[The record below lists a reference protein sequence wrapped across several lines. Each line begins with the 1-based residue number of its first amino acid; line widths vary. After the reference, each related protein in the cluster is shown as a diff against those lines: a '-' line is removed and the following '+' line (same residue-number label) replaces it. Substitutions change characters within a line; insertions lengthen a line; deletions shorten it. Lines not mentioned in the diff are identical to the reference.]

1 MKKRTLQPES
11 NRKNTTPE
19 KQKQYIKTLKKM
31 IDCKTVYDKEGT
43 NKEEYDRFYQVLEQE
58 FPNLHKYAK
67 RLTFGSGCFVYKI
80 ESKKDSETKENNM
93 SNATINVSNNLKIN
107 DKESRKKNIML
118 MSHHDVVD
126 GDDTW
131 ETNPFC
137 AVEKDGALWGRGTID
152 TKTPLFAQLQAC
164 EELLEE
170 GYDFEGINIYIG
182 SSNNEECCGD
192 GMVLATKYF
201 RENNIRFDAVLDEG
215 GAITT
220 GQIPGVTAKSAMV
233 AVHEKSRH
241 VYRCK
246 AKLESKGHGGF
257 GPATDNALVRMSR
270 FISEVSE
277 KKIYKGNFSSEVK
290 ATFTAHA
297 PYMSFPMNLLFGN
310 FSIFGPIIK
319 KIMLKIP
326 QTNPMLST
334 SISFTTMSAGK
345 KEEPQIRAKEAEV
358 TMFLRCI
365 REEDLQA
372 GLEKIRNIAK
382 KYDVEIEE
390 VLRDYCE
397 PTDFTSEPY
406 KVLEKVLNENFPD
419 VIVAPFLL
427 TAGTDARHFTGI
439 ADSILRFAP
448 IDLDKKQFA
457 SIHSANEHIKVK
469 NVGECVCFYK
479 DFIQRNVI

>member
-1 MKKRTLQPES
+1 MRKRILQSES
-11 NRKNTTPE
+11 NRKNTTLE
-19 KQKQYIKTLKKM
+19 KQKQYIRTLKKM

-43 NKEEYDRFYQVLEQE
+43 NKEEYDKFYKVLEQE
-58 FPNLHKYAK
+58 FPKLHKHAK
-67 RLTFGSGCFVYKI
+67 RLTFGSGCFVYII
-80 ESKKDSETKENNM
+80 EGKNSF
-93 SNATINVSNNLKIN
+93 
-107 DKESRKKNIML
+107 KNIML
-118 MSHHDVVD
+118 MSHHDVVE

-131 ETNPFC
+131 ETDPFC
-137 AVEKDGALWGRGTID
+137 AVEKEEALWGRGTID

-170 GYDFEGINIYIG
+170 GYDFKGINVYIG

-192 GMVLATKYF
+192 GMVLATEYF
-201 RENNIRFDAVLDEG
+201 HKNNIRFEMVLDEG

-220 GQIPGVTAKSAMV
+220 GQIPGVTDKSAMV

-246 AKLESKGHGGF
+246 TKLSAKGHGGF
-257 GPATDNALVRMSR
+257 GPATDNALVRMSE
-270 FISEVSE
+270 FISEIN
-277 KKIYKGNFSSEVK
+277 KQNIYKGNFYPEVK
-290 ATFTAHA
+290 ATFTTHA
-297 PYMSFPMNLLFGN
+297 PYMAFPMNLLFGN
-310 FSIFGPIIK
+310 FGIFGPIIK

-326 QTNPMLST
+326 QTNPMLAT
-334 SISFTTMSAGK
+334 SISFTAMSAGK
-345 KEEPQIRAKEAEV
+345 KEEPQIRAKEAEA

-365 REEDLQA
+365 REEDLLV
-372 GLEKIRNIAK
+372 GLEKIKSVAK

-397 PTDFTSEPY
+397 PTDFAKEPY

-439 ADSILRFAP
+439 AESILRFAP

-457 SIHSANEHIKVK
+457 SIHSANEHIKIK

-479 DFIQRNVI
+479 DFVKQI